1 MGEARAEVLS
11 DGKLRRRRWLRWGSA
26 LLAVVLALGVA
37 CALGV
42 RWVGYWLVV
51 SDPLEPADA
60 VVVLAGAFPFRAQE
74 AATVHRRG
82 LAPEVWLLRS
92 RDPAQEAALAQLG
105 WRPEGEERANRY
117 LLEQLGVPTRAIRIL
132 DGGVQNTR
140 QEMEQIGRELAR
152 TGGRVVVVVT
162 SKPHTRRVRA
172 TWHAVVGR
180 SGRVIVRYPD
190 NDPFDAGAWWR
201 STRDALAVSREVL
214 GLLNVW
220 VGFPVG
226 PGRAESRGLASFL
239 LAFR

>member
-1 MGEARAEVLS
+1 V
-11 DGKLRRRRWLRWGSA
+11 RWGSA
-26 LLAVVLALGVA
+26 LLSLLLALGVA
-37 CALGV
+37 GVLGV

-74 AATVHRRG
+74 AAAIHRRG
-82 LAPEVWLLRS
+82 LATEVWLLRS
-92 RDPAQEAALAQLG
+92 SDPAQEAALAQLG
-105 WRPEGEERANRY
+105 WRPGGEEGLDRR
-117 LLEQLGVPTRAIRIL
+117 LLEQLGVPGSAIRVL

-140 QEMEQIGRELAR
+140 EEMERIWRELDR

-180 SGRVIVRYPD
+180 RGRAIIRYPG
-190 NDPFDAGAWWR
+190 NDPFNAGAWWR
-201 STRDALAVSREVL
+201 STRDTLAVSREVL

-220 VGFPVG
+220 TGFPVG
-226 PGRAESRGLASFL
+226 SSPQGS
-239 LAFR
+239 